1 MNDKRDT
8 IDQPSGFRNLVGYR
22 ATVWREGYT
31 EFEIEIDNR
40 HYNSSGFLHGGVYVA
55 LLDSAMSHAATWCG
69 ATGNARRCVTLS
81 LTTTFLATARTP
93 LVRAVGRL
101 ESVSGR
107 TATCRGEVFDGNG
120 ELCAAAQGSY
130 RYTRG
135 SENTAGVP
143 VAGEPPPSSAGR
155 EQ

>member
-8 IDQPSGFRNLVGYR
+8 IDLPSGFRQLVGYH
-22 ATVWREGYT
+22 ATVWREGLA
-31 EFEIEIDNR
+31 EFAIEIDGR

-55 LLDSAMSHAATWCG
+55 LLDSAMSHAATWCST
-69 ATGNARRCVTLS
+69 AGNRRRCVTLS
-81 LTTTFLATARTP
+81 LSTSFLATAHTKV
-93 LVRAVGRL
+93 VRAVGRL
-101 ESVSGR
+101 ESTFER

-135 SENTAGVP
+135 SERVAGVP
-143 VAGEPPPSSAGR
+143 IVGEPASTAGR
-155 EQ
+155 S

>member
-8 IDQPSGFRNLVGYR
+8 IDQPSGFRELVGYR

-31 EFEIEIDNR
+31 EFEIEIDRR

-55 LLDSAMSHAATWCG
+55 LLDSAMSHAATWCST
-69 ATGNARRCVTLS
+69 AGNVRRCVTLGLS
-81 LTTTFLATARTP
+81 TTFLATVHTP
-93 LVRAVGRL
+93 LARAVGRL
-101 ESVSGR
+101 ESVDGR
-107 TATCRGEVFDGNG
+107 TATCRGEVFDDNG

-135 SENTAGVP
+135 SEQVTGVP
-143 VAGEPPPSSAGR
+143 VAGTTAATGGR
-155 EQ
+155 E